1 MIKSRN
7 TNWIYAFIVLDAA
20 YFTAALGIALP
31 DAGASRI
38 IGCFAVGAVAGLAFA
53 AVFKWSGALMEM
65 GILSTVMFI
74 IPPAAFAI
82 SLTSPYGMTMG
93 VALISIIAYC
103 ALFAAVVI
111 KENRGMRSDSLAALI
126 IGLLAIMY
134 VLIVCVLSA
143 EVFSPDSYSYYEISK
158 NIFTDFGKVNTIRQ
172 YVIWTGYDVSF
183 PYLYP
188 AAIGAVNALC
198 GFGVYAGEFINA
210 VICVCTMAVACKLS
224 HRLCGSFL
232 PGAVAFAMLV
242 FNRNYVNELTAAR
255 AVPAA
260 VLCVL
265 LLIYL
270 LLDAG
275 KLSYKRLAAAG
286 LIAGAGMVIRFDFM
300 FAAAFA
306 GLMVLIFQRGKRIR
320 SALAYGGAL
329 LAPASPWIIYSVAR
343 FGSLWVS
350 DNMGTMLYTKTVLPN
365 RFYLPDEEVS
375 TIFTDFGAWFDA
387 LMQKAGNVISSFAEC
402 SSYSFGIVVLVVL
415 TAAVIYYLH
424 SRAGGQKISSGSH
437 RFLTVF
443 ICVAIFYVLKLM
455 SFILVGYTDTRYHT
469 ETVAVLALFAL
480 CAVYRIMKNVKLKSV
495 KLTNVIAAGMAC
507 LLALSV
513 IIPTVAPDASGG
525 ILSGVLNRSMLA
537 DMNRG
542 DSKERPY
549 GFDEMSSSEKLF
561 NMPVLDERYIVG
573 ADWISGLS
581 EAVKESSDGS
591 EPRIFFMGGSNFEY
605 GAFSGDNVFIEL
617 RDSTPERLKYL
628 TQEYIKPT
636 HIYCSD
642 NYLQSLNVLSEIYEI
657 EKVDGAYP
665 LYTVSEK

>member
-210 VICVCTMAVACKLS
+210 VICVCMEV
-224 HRLCGSFL
+224 
-232 PGAVAFAMLV
+232 
-242 FNRNYVNELTAAR
+242 
-255 AVPAA
+255 
-260 VLCVL
+260 
-265 LLIYL
+265 
-270 LLDAG
+270 
-275 KLSYKRLAAAG
+275 
-286 LIAGAGMVIRFDFM
+286 
-300 FAAAFA
+300 
-306 GLMVLIFQRGKRIR
+306 
-320 SALAYGGAL
+320 
-329 LAPASPWIIYSVAR
+329 
-343 FGSLWVS
+343 VS
-350 DNMGTMLYTKTVLPN
+350 
-365 RFYLPDEEVS
+365 
-375 TIFTDFGAWFDA
+375 
-387 LMQKAGNVISSFAEC
+387 C
-402 SSYSFGIVVLVVL
+402 S
-415 TAAVIYYLH
+415 
-424 SRAGGQKISSGSH
+424 
-437 RFLTVF
+437 
-443 ICVAIFYVLKLM
+443 
-455 SFILVGYTDTRYHT
+455 
-469 ETVAVLALFAL
+469 
-480 CAVYRIMKNVKLKSV
+480 
-495 KLTNVIAAGMAC
+495 
-507 LLALSV
+507 
-513 IIPTVAPDASGG
+513 
-525 ILSGVLNRSMLA
+525 
-537 DMNRG
+537 
-542 DSKERPY
+542 
-549 GFDEMSSSEKLF
+549 
-561 NMPVLDERYIVG
+561 
-573 ADWISGLS
+573 
-581 EAVKESSDGS
+581 
-591 EPRIFFMGGSNFEY
+591 
-605 GAFSGDNVFIEL
+605 
-617 RDSTPERLKYL
+617 
-628 TQEYIKPT
+628 
-636 HIYCSD
+636 
-642 NYLQSLNVLSEIYEI
+642 
-657 EKVDGAYP
+657 
-665 LYTVSEK
+665 